1 MAKSQRASSR
11 KRNNAALR
19 SKVFD
24 PATNARTARLSA
36 KLQELASKPKA
47 EEEKAMDVD
56 RPEDAK
62 VEEPASAE
70 DVEEGERCL
79 WYESCNPLMYAKIW
93 MSMLNPQ
100 SREPAKRPHRN
111 SPVACRSTAS
121 PSQRKQGTMSSS
133 PISKPANSDRRNEK
147 RAADVE
153 KCNMDLPH
161 GTRRYET
168 MNSIFTR

>member
-56 RPEDAK
+56 RPEGTK
-62 VEEPASAE
+62 EEESASAE
-70 DVEEGERCL
+70 DLEGGECCL
-79 WYESCNPLMYAKIW
+79 LRASCTPLMYTKIW
-93 MSMLNPQ
+93 MSTLSPQ
-100 SREPAKRPHRN
+100 KRTPGKRPCRS
-111 SPVACRSTAS
+111 SPVACRSIVS
-121 PSQRKQGTMSSS
+121 LSRRKQRTMSSF
-133 PISKPANSDRRNEK
+133 PICKPASSDRKNEK
-147 RAADVE
+147 RAGDVE
-153 KCNMDLPH
+153 SAIRNFGVGSGVMRL
-161 GTRRYET
+161 
-168 MNSIFTR
+168 